1 MAGRKDL
8 IREILA
14 GAFFLL
20 GVIVL
25 FVFIFTIG
33 RDKGLT
39 EKKFQISILF
49 RNVGGLTEGAP
60 VRLAGVNIGTVSSIE
75 FLEQETQGRRVKVEL
90 NIFEKFRKQ
99 LNGSVRFT
107 IKTEGLLGEKLV
119 EIYDVAGKDK
129 LDLSR
134 PVIGEDPF
142 DVQDLAVVFSG
153 AAESF
158 TKTSTELSKI
168 DMIGLTNVM
177 TESSEA
183 LLTTSNGINGMLDEM
198 QEIILKSKRLLDRVE
213 QKLIDG
219 NLFKVF

>member
-20 GVIVL
+20 GIIVL
-25 FVFIFTIG
+25 FIFIFTIG

-75 FLEQETQGRRVKVEL
+75 FLDEETQGRRVKVEL

-99 LNGSVRFT
+99 LNGSARFT
-107 IKTEGLLGEKLV
+107 IKTEGLLGEKLL

-129 LDLSR
+129 IDLSR

-158 TKTSTELSKI
+158 TKTSMELSRI
-168 DMIGLTNVM
+168 DMVGLTNVM

-183 LLTTSNGINGMLDEM
+183 ILTTSKGINEMLDEM
-198 QEIILKSKRLLDRVE
+198 QEIILKSTRLLDRVE

>member
-75 FLEQETQGRRVKVEL
+75 FLEQETQGRRVRVEL

-99 LNGSVRFT
+99 S
-107 IKTEGLLGEKLV
+107 
-119 EIYDVAGKDK
+119 
-129 LDLSR
+129 LS
-134 PVIGEDPF
+134 
-142 DVQDLAVVFSG
+142 
-153 AAESF
+153 SF
-158 TKTSTELSKI
+158 NCS
-168 DMIGLTNVM
+168 LTFCF
-177 TESSEA
+177 
-183 LLTTSNGINGMLDEM
+183 
-198 QEIILKSKRLLDRVE
+198 
-213 QKLIDG
+213 G
-219 NLFKVF
+219 NFI

>member
-14 GAFFLL
+14 GAFFLV

-39 EKKFQISILF
+39 EKKFQLSILF

-75 FLEQETQGRRVKVEL
+75 FLDEETQGRRVRVEL

-107 IKTEGLLGEKLV
+107 IKTEGLLGEKLI
-119 EIYDVAGKDK
+119 EIYDVAGQDK
-129 LDLSR
+129 VDLTKA
-134 PVIGEDPF
+134 ILGEDPF
-142 DVQDLAVVFSG
+142 DVQDLAVVFAG

-158 TKTSTELSKI
+158 TKTSSELSKI

-183 LLTTSNGINGMLDEM
+183 LLTTSIGINGMLDEM

>member
-20 GVIVL
+20 GIIVL

-75 FLEQETQGRRVKVEL
+75 FLDEETQGRRVKVEL

-99 LNGSVRFT
+99 LTGSVRFT
-107 IKTEGLLGEKLV
+107 IKTEGLLGEKLI
-119 EIYDVAGKDK
+119 EIYDVAGQDK
-129 LDLSR
+129 LDFRHPIL
-134 PVIGEDPF
+134 GEDPF
-142 DVQDLAVVFSG
+142 DVQDLAVVFAG

-158 TKTSTELSKI
+158 TNTSTELSKI

-183 LLTTSNGINGMLDEM
+183 LLTTSNGINEMMDEL
-198 QEIILKSKRLLDRVE
+198 QEIIIKSKRLLDRVE

>member
-60 VRLAGVNIGTVSSIE
+60 VRLAGVNIGTVSMIE
-75 FLEQETQGRRVKVEL
+75 FLEEETQGRRVRVEL

-107 IKTEGLLGEKLV
+107 IKTEGLLGEKLI

-129 LDLSR
+129 LDLSQ